1 MHDRNVEA
9 HFYSRFTKTTVI
21 QIQAPTNDTDEET
34 EHVFCDQLQK
44 IVDRVPRH
52 DMLLVIGDWSAKVGE
67 QQVGEEGILTV
78 DLVYQ
83 ERDVAVKSASS
94 PFVH

>member
-1 MHDRNVEA
+1 
-9 HFYSRFTKTTVI
+9 
-21 QIQAPTNDTDEET
+21 
-34 EHVFCDQLQK
+34 
-44 IVDRVPRH
+44 
-52 DMLLVIGDWSAKVGE
+52 MLLVIGDWSAKVGE

-83 ERDVAVKSASS
+83 ERDVAIKSAPS